1 MSQEK
6 TQQQSLPKKKK
17 PFKLCFASQNLIG
30 RSNVQIGK
38 PLKLPITITPK
49 FYCKDEMECHCSD
62 ADLKRQIDYLDVKG
76 PREKYV
82 DPVTENQR
90 YLFINYPSGPFELY
104 PIFLKS

>member
-1 MSQEK
+1 
-6 TQQQSLPKKKK
+6 
-17 PFKLCFASQNLIG
+17 
-30 RSNVQIGK
+30 
-38 PLKLPITITPK
+38 
-49 FYCKDEMECHCSD
+49 MECHCSD